1 MKRGRSGPST
11 FVIMQRRDQ
20 TSPFQIDRPFV
31 GDEGSAGA
39 DSFNDDGCV
48 VPVELFRQLLFRV
61 TRYILGA
68 NAKRAV
74 SSER

>member
-1 MKRGRSGPST
+1 
-11 FVIMQRRDQ
+11 
-20 TSPFQIDRPFV
+20 
-31 GDEGSAGA
+31 
-39 DSFNDDGCV
+39 V